1 MKKDG
6 GLEVTELL
14 TFSKKAS
21 SFLLSFFFFK
31 ISLMS
36 GGAKGILKYDKSP
49 SVSYP

>member
-21 SFLLSFFFFK
+21 SFLLSFFFK